1 MFIMIPHDAQIAVSQ
16 MYKAIFMLSRGEG
29 TSYEE
34 FVEYW
39 EEEHAP
45 ITIDGLSGLRKYV
58 MSLPDDPDAAPYDG
72 VAELYFDDAAA
83 CKEALES
90 EVMEEAVAD
99 VPNFADPDDVFQMT
113 AGEHTLADQT

>member
-1 MFIMIPHDAQIAVSQ
+1 MVPHDSWVTVSQ

-45 ITIDGLSGLRKYV
+45 ITIDGLSGLRRYDL
-58 MSLPDDPDAAPYDG
+58 SLPDDPDTAPYDG

-83 CKEALES
+83 CNEALNS
-90 EVMEEAVAD
+90 EVMKEAVAD

-113 AGEHTLADQT
+113 GDEHTLADRT

>member
-1 MFIMIPHDAQIAVSQ
+1 MIPNESQMTVSQ

-58 MSLPDDPDAAPYDG
+58 MSLPDDPNAAPYDG
-72 VAELYFDDAAA
+72 VAELHFDDAAA
-83 CKEALES
+83 CNEALNS

-99 VPNFADPDDVFQMT
+99 VSNFADPDDIFQMT
-113 AGEHTLADQT
+113 ADEHTLADRM